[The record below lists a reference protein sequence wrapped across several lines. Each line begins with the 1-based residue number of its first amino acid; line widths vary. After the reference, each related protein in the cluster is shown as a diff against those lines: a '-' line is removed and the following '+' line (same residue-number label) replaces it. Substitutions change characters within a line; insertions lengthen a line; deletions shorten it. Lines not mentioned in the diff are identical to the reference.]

1 MSGYS
6 PAPDDPPVEDDRPQD
21 AQSNPTTD
29 LDAYSEPAAVAAS
42 LLRVAGVT
50 RIIDGLARGMTDD
63 AIARSLGISS
73 RTLNRRMTLIMDAVG
88 ARSRFQLGVHLTP
101 ELRAVLHEMTP
112 DEVDAER
119 PASPDESSTRPLRSA
134 ERLRRQLERRG
145 RPIQA
150 VMWLWLD
157 PDEPRE

>member
-1 MSGYS
+1 
-6 PAPDDPPVEDDRPQD
+6 VE
-21 AQSNPTTD
+21 
-29 LDAYSEPAAVAAS
+29 
-42 LLRVAGVT
+42 GVT
-50 RIIDGLARGMTDD
+50 RIIDGLSRGMTDD
-63 AIARSLGISS
+63 AIARSLGVNS
-73 RTLNRRMTLIMDAVG
+73 RTLNRRMTLMMDAVG
-88 ARSRFQLGVHLTP
+88 ARSRCQLGVRLTP
-101 ELRAVLHEMTP
+101 ELRAVLREMTP

-157 PDEPRE
+157 PDDPRD